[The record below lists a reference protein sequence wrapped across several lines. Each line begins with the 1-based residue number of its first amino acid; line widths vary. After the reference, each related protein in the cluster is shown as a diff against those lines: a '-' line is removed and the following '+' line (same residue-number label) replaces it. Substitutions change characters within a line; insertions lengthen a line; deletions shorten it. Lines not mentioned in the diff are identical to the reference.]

1 MPKPTKRA
9 LKSLKEGSSVQEKRE
24 LMKSYIKRLADYQY
38 LIQHPSFKQ
47 FIEKKMDIKKHIN
60 EAIA

>member
-1 MPKPTKRA
+1 LQFPGFFVPKPTKRA

-38 LIQHPSFKQ
+38 LI
-47 FIEKKMDIKKHIN
+47 
-60 EAIA
+60 